1 MENNPQL
8 YKPGDTI
15 KIKFSGDGAKI
26 SRTSNFV
33 LLSFGILTKEA
44 NVLSGPGILHTHYIY
59 YVVKIPGKHAHR

>member
-15 KIKFSGDGAKI
+15 KIKFSGDGAKF

-44 NVLSGPGILHTHYIY
+44 NVLSGSGIHNICYNM
-59 YVVKIPGKHAHR
+59 